1 MTSKYKPYPKY
12 KDLGINWVGEIP
24 EV

>member
-12 KDLGINWVGEIP
+12 KDLGTKWIGEIP